1 MFKVVSTL
9 NIQTLRRHYFTD
21 LAQLT
26 SHSPPSPPSSPP
38 RSAGV
43 QPTDGALL
51 GLQPPPTAAARA
63 ERTPRDAYGAPV
75 PARAVGMAVSHPQS
89 PLSPS
94 DAWRPRKPAN
104 APSQDTAYSGPG
116 TPQFLGPEGSDRRTT
131 PRGTRKC
138 PVARLTGGF
147 LATYQPFPAV
157 AAFVVAAF
165 RRVPPPI

>member
-38 RSAGV
+38 RAAGV

-89 PLSPS
+89 PLTAP
-94 DAWRPRKPAN
+94 DAPEAPETCERTKPRHGQMMGQLPPKFHPA
-104 APSQDTAYSGPG
+104 PIRHSG
-116 TPQFLGPEGSDRRTT
+116 
-131 PRGTRKC
+131 
-138 PVARLTGGF
+138 
-147 LATYQPFPAV
+147 
-157 AAFVVAAF
+157 
-165 RRVPPPI
+165 

>member
-94 DAWRPRKPAN
+94 DALEAPETCERTKPRHGQ
-104 APSQDTAYSGPG
+104 SRGS
-116 TPQFLGPEGSDRRTT
+116 EGELLRESW
-131 PRGTRKC
+131 PH
-138 PVARLTGGF
+138 
-147 LATYQPFPAV
+147 
-157 AAFVVAAF
+157 
-165 RRVPPPI
+165 